1 MRFEAV
7 PDSLVL
13 CTFDDTTA
21 CCTTPRQTCCS
32 ACPGATQ
39 NLKIMPSI
47 HVAAD
52 VGLTASPASTSSPA
66 LSVTREDGEVLIVVD
81 VQNDFCPGGALEVP
95 EGDAILPL
103 VNGLVNIYGAEHTI
117 FTQDWHPGGHASFA
131 SSHAGKNPYDTTEL
145 EYGTQ
150 TLWPDHCVQGSKGAQ
165 FHEQLVVPSNACV
178 VRKGDNIKVDSYSAF
193 TENDQKTLTGLA
205 DVIKS
210 RGYTKVSVV
219 GLAFDFCVRWTA
231 EDAAA
236 CEGVTRVRVFR
247 DATRSVGLPGTVE
260 SAEESL
266 AAKNVVLETCASS

>member
-7 PDSLVL
+7 PDSLVF

-150 TLWPDHCVQGSKGAQ
+150 TLWPDHCVQGTTGA
-165 FHEQLVVPSNACV
+165 
-178 VRKGDNIKVDSYSAF
+178 
-193 TENDQKTLTGLA
+193 
-205 DVIKS
+205 
-210 RGYTKVSVV
+210 
-219 GLAFDFCVRWTA
+219 
-231 EDAAA
+231 
-236 CEGVTRVRVFR
+236 
-247 DATRSVGLPGTVE
+247 
-260 SAEESL
+260 
-266 AAKNVVLETCASS
+266 